1 MPDVLL
7 RGLRLLMQD
16 GLSLVLR
23 LGLGPAAS
31 GRRPRPR
38 LCYRVLPSLH
48 LGELAG
54 LVGLDLVLR
63 DPPRLMHRLQ
73 LRRQAHRHVANLFC
87 DPWRAASHLL
97 TAATLETEVEGW
109 HRRTPAPSLPH
120 LLVAVVERVRVI
132 LVLLCRS

>member
-1 MPDVLL
+1 MMPDVLL
-7 RGLRLLMQD
+7 RGLRLLVQD
-16 GLSLVLR
+16 GLRLVLR

-87 DPWRAASHLL
+87 DSWRAAAHADAGRSKLKSKG
-97 TAATLETEVEGW
+97 AEQ
-109 HRRTPAPSLPH
+109 RTPAH
-120 LLVAVVERVRVI
+120 AT
-132 LVLLCRS
+132 

>member
-7 RGLRLLMQD
+7 RGLRLLVQD
-16 GLSLVLR
+16 GLRLVLR

-31 GRRPRPR
+31 GRRPQPR

-87 DPWRAASHLL
+87 DPWRAASHLAL
-97 TAATLETEVEGW
+97 TAATLETEV
-109 HRRTPAPSLPH
+109 
-120 LLVAVVERVRVI
+120 
-132 LVLLCRS
+132 